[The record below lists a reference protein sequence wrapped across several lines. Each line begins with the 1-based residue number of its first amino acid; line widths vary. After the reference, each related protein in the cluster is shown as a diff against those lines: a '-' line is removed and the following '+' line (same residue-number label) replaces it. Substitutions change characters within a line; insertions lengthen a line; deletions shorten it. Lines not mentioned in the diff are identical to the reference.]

1 MFSSRREL
9 SLQSYI
15 SLSLWV
21 GILLLIRS
29 AQQSVMAHDEGWY
42 AQQARWIVESGDW
55 VTQQWWGEPIHD
67 RMMGI
72 QWLIAATYQLFGVSE
87 VTARLPGAIAC
98 WGSVLLIY
106 DLGRRC
112 LTAQIAWWGAAILA
126 VTPIWMQAGRLAI
139 QDVPLT
145 GLELLGIW
153 ALVMAEEQPQ
163 RRYRWGFLV
172 GCTVGLGFMLKSVM
186 VIPVIAALV
195 PYLIWEHP
203 RHRHLTNPALYLGL
217 IVGFIPAAVWLS
229 LSVQRYGWMPIE
241 RIFGAVVNLSQS
253 DYHGVGPLYYLWS
266 IPANA
271 FPWPLLSVIGV
282 VMGWRSP
289 YRRKLLWLG
298 YPLVLLTLLAI
309 FKTRTWYYPLQ
320 LLPFGALLAAMP
332 LVSLGQQYQS
342 RRQHVPVVLGTTLL
356 LGCLGMILMIAGVA
370 ALVQPQWFPL
380 ASVWRYG
387 LVAIA
392 AGLGWLVPGLIY
404 GLDRRQKGA
413 SSRQRRAGLWQGGWL
428 LGPWGAIALLYAT
441 GLWGNYNAPLK
452 IAATTPPLSTELSG
466 HTVNL
471 LVNPEKFNW
480 ATQDVVV
487 LTFYTPHP
495 GRHVTDWHSLRSGDF
510 TWMIASDLERLPNST
525 RVVGGVDKWLLVQ
538 MS

>member
-1 MFSSRREL
+1 MFSSHREL
-9 SLQSYI
+9 PWRAYI
-15 SLSLWV
+15 SLTLWV

-29 AQQSVMAHDEGWY
+29 VQQSVMAHDEGWY
-42 AQQARWIVESGDW
+42 AQQARWILESGDW

-72 QWLIAATYQLFGVSE
+72 QWLIAASYKLFGVSE
-87 VTARLPGAIAC
+87 GTARLPGVIAC

-126 VTPIWMQAGRLAI
+126 VTPIWMQAGRLAT

-145 GLELLGIW
+145 GFEVLGIW
-153 ALVMAEEQPQ
+153 ALVVAEEHPQ
-163 RRYRWGFLV
+163 RRHLLGFLA

-186 VIPVIAALV
+186 IIPVVLALV
-195 PYLIWEHP
+195 PYLIWEQS

-217 IVGFIPAAVWLS
+217 IVGFIPATAWLS
-229 LSVQRYGWMPIE
+229 FSVQRYGWMPIE

-253 DYHGVGPLYYLWS
+253 DYHGVGPFYYLWS

-298 YPLVLLTLLAI
+298 YPLILLSLLAI
-309 FKTRTWYYPLQ
+309 FETRTWYYPLQ
-320 LLPFGALLAAMP
+320 LLPFGALLAALP
-332 LVSLGQQYQS
+332 LVNLGKQYQS
-342 RRQHVPVVLGTTLL
+342 QRQHMPMVLGTTLI
-356 LGCLGMILMIAGVA
+356 LGFLGAILAIAGII
-370 ALVQPQWFPL
+370 ALIWPQRIPIEE
-380 ASVWRYG
+380 AWRYG
-387 LVAIA
+387 LVTLA
-392 AGLGWLVPGLIY
+392 AGIGWWVPALVY
-404 GLDRRQKGA
+404 GLDRRR
-413 SSRQRRAGLWQGGWL
+413 SSIRQRRSWLWQGGWL

-452 IAATTPPLSTELSG
+452 LATKTPPLNNVLA
-466 HTVNL
+466 HNTVS
-471 LVNPEKFNW
+471 LVGNPEKFNW

-487 LTFYTPHP
+487 LTFYTPYP
-495 GRHVTDWHSLRSGDF
+495 GRHVTNWQSLNAGDF
-510 TWMIASDLERLPNST
+510 AWLIASDLESLPSKAQ
-525 RVVGGVDKWLLVQ
+525 VVGSVDEWLLVQ
-538 MS
+538 LP

>member
-72 QWLIAATYQLFGVSE
+72 QWLIAAAYQLFGVSE
-87 VTARLPGAIAC
+87 GAARLPGVIAC
-98 WGSVLLIY
+98 WASVLLTY

-153 ALVMAEEQPQ
+153 ALILAEEQPQ
-163 RRYRWGFLV
+163 RRYLWGFLA

-186 VIPVIAALV
+186 VIPVVVALM
-195 PYLIWEHP
+195 PYLIWEYP

-217 IVGFIPAAVWLS
+217 LAGFIPAVTWLT

-241 RIFGAVVNLSQS
+241 RTFGAVTNLAQS
-253 DYHGVGPLYYLWS
+253 DYHGVGPFYYLWS
-266 IPANA
+266 IPANG
-271 FPWPLLSVIGV
+271 FPWPLLAVVGV
-282 VMGWRSP
+282 VIGWRSP
-289 YRRKLLWLG
+289 HRRKLLWLG
-298 YPLVLLTLLAI
+298 YPLALLTLLAI

-320 LLPFGALLAAMP
+320 MLPFGALLASVT
-332 LVSLGQQYQS
+332 LVNLGKRYQS
-342 RRQHVPVVLGTTLL
+342 RRQHVPVVLGATLL
-356 LGCLGMILMIAGVA
+356 LGCLGMILSDRGRCSPGLAPMVSPAIRVA
-370 ALVQPQWFPL
+370 IRLSSHSGWVGL
-380 ASVWRYG
+380 AST
-387 LVAIA
+387 
-392 AGLGWLVPGLIY
+392 
-404 GLDRRQKGA
+404 GA
-413 SSRQRRAGLWQGGWL
+413 
-428 LGPWGAIALLYAT
+428 
-441 GLWGNYNAPLK
+441 
-452 IAATTPPLSTELSG
+452 
-466 HTVNL
+466 
-471 LVNPEKFNW
+471 
-480 ATQDVVV
+480 
-487 LTFYTPHP
+487 
-495 GRHVTDWHSLRSGDF
+495 
-510 TWMIASDLERLPNST
+510 DL
-525 RVVGGVDKWLLVQ
+525 
-538 MS
+538 